1 MKKKVSWGSM
11 TLRLILAALMVMGC
25 ELGDGGTDNGED
37 KDKTGTDD
45 QTGTDTGD
53 LPASIWVSE
62 SNGTLE
68 VISNSSKDMLIFQ
81 GQTLEV
87 SKLMGGVRANTTRT
101 FDVSDDVTDFAVGG
115 YLILR
120 GITLDEYN
128 AHKTNLTLAKIEYSA
143 MATYGQGKKYR
154 TEISSSYMGDY
165 GYKVGNSGS
174 IGLELRKNSPDGEK
188 IAYLPKLATNVMVY
202 SATSNALAIFPVYVY
217 FNKST
222 QQVTTV
228 QPTSHFESV
237 TATPR
242 PIANATSIQTYLFPN
257 DPTVTWETIKKS
269 LASPVAYLSVTNS
282 VGNQGAYFTIAGSN
296 ALFAQNGYDAIGSG
310 EQLTFEVESTVDGT
324 SKNIV
329 MTLYNGTIQ
338 VPVRFAEETA
348 FPTIK
353 NGYDYTV
360 TLSGSGND
368 VANYS
373 AVITEVGQR
382 DISKD
387 IESL

>member
-1 MKKKVSWGSM
+1 MKKVSKLAGWFLLLLVGMLVLGS
-11 TLRLILAALMVMGC
+11 C
-25 ELGDGGTDNGED
+25 DLGREDSNGNNTDEP
-37 KDKTGTDD
+37 
-45 QTGTDTGD
+45 TGD
-53 LPASIWVSE
+53 LPDSIWISE
-62 SNGTLE
+62 PNGTLE
-68 VISNSSKDMLIFQ
+68 VISNANKDMLIFQ
-81 GQTLEV
+81 GQTPSE
-87 SKLMGGVRANTTRT
+87 KNLMGGVRAGVTRT
-101 FDVSDDVTDFAVGG
+101 FDVSDDVSDFMVGG

-128 AHKTNLTLAKIEYSA
+128 AHKTNLSLAKIEYSA

-154 TEISSSYMGDY
+154 TEISSNYMGDY

-188 IAYLPKLATNVMVY
+188 IAYLPKLATNVMLY
-202 SATSNALAIFPVYVY
+202 SATSNALSIFPVYVY

-228 QPTSHFESV
+228 QPTSHFDSV

-257 DPTVTWETIKKS
+257 DTSVTWDAIKES
-269 LASPVAYLSVTNS
+269 LASPVAYISVTNN
-282 VGNQGAYFTIAGSN
+282 VTNQGAYFTVAGSN
-296 ALFAQNGYDAIGSG
+296 ALFAQNGYDAVGSG
-310 EQLTFEVESTVDGT
+310 EQLTFELQSTQDGT
-324 SKNIV
+324 AKNIV
-329 MTLYNGTIQ
+329 ITLYNGTIQ
-338 VPVRFAEETA
+338 VPVRFAEETTV
-348 FPTIK
+348 PMIK

-360 TLSGSGND
+360 VLSGSGNQ
-368 VANYS
+368 ASNYS